1 MDLHQGDEV
10 TLTGHQAYWYV
21 RGRNEN
27 VFNSSSLR
35 LERQKQFLSTF
46 IAQAKNQA
54 ITNPSIA
61 VDLYN
66 TISKYMVT
74 DIDITKFTYLASE
87 ALGYNF
93 DISHLYTMQ
102 GETLM
107 GDKYEEFYVD
117 DDALYQL
124 IIDVFYEPV
133 ESEDIK

>member
-1 MDLHQGDEV
+1 MMSYTRNTIWISSQGDEV

-35 LERQKQFLSTF
+35 LERQKQFLTTF

-66 TISKYMVT
+66 THIQN
-74 DIDITKFTYLASE
+74 IW
-87 ALGYNF
+87 
-93 DISHLYTMQ
+93 
-102 GETLM
+102 
-107 GDKYEEFYVD
+107 
-117 DDALYQL
+117 
-124 IIDVFYEPV
+124 
-133 ESEDIK
+133 

>member
-1 MDLHQGDEV
+1 M
-10 TLTGHQAYWYV
+10 

-35 LERQKQFLSTF
+35 LERQKQFLTTF

-66 TISKYMVT
+66 TISKYMVIQT
-74 DIDITKFTYLASE
+74 LTLRNLHTSLLRLWDTTL
-87 ALGYNF
+87 
-93 DISHLYTMQ
+93 ISAICTPCRD
-102 GETLM
+102 ETLM